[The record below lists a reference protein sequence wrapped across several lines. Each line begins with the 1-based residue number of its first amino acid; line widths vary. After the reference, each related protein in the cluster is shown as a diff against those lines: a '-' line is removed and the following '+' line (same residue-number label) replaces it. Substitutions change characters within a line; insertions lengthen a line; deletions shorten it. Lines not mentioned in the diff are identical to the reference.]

1 MFIRDQIHGD
11 IEFSA
16 AEMQLINS
24 KSFQRMR
31 YIKQL
36 GFVDNIYP
44 SAVHNRFQHSLG
56 ACKCITDMYN
66 AIVKANPEFYQEGD
80 LELLRLIAL
89 VHDMG
94 HSPFSHASE
103 ELSDMTHE
111 ARLYDILQLES
122 KNITIP
128 NNYNV
133 PTWKLVY
140 EIYMGEGLTYMSNPH
155 LMTLHTFMDN
165 FIDADKLDYLQ
176 RDAVNCGVTYG
187 RFDYEALIRNLVLIT
202 DKTGIQRIGIMD
214 AGVQALEGF
223 ILARYYM
230 FSQVYMHPEERITRQ
245 LFIQEMKSLLPNGK
259 YPDDVKKFMQLDDT
273 KYSRKLNCLYN
284 LGYELVLDMEF
295 NAETKLLLD
304 RKLDGIA
311 IADVAHKAIFRK
323 DKEDNTIYVKSTLNS
338 KIIACA
344 DASPILKKIEFTYVH
359 RLRYYARPS
368 DAANAKDIINKL
380 IERNLI

>member
-165 FIDADKLDYLQ
+165 FIDADKIDYLQ

-214 AGVQALEGF
+214 TGVQALEGF

-259 YPDDVKKFMQLDDT
+259 YPDDINKFMQLDDT
-273 KYSRKLNCLYN
+273 KYSRKLSCLYN

-295 NAETKLLLD
+295 NA
-304 RKLDGIA
+304 
-311 IADVAHKAIFRK
+311 
-323 DKEDNTIYVKSTLNS
+323 
-338 KIIACA
+338 
-344 DASPILKKIEFTYVH
+344 
-359 RLRYYARPS
+359 
-368 DAANAKDIINKL
+368 
-380 IERNLI
+380 

>member
-11 IEFSA
+11 IEFSE
-16 AEMQLINS
+16 AELQLINS

-66 AIVKANPEFYQEGD
+66 AIIKSNPEFYQEDD
-80 LELLRLIAL
+80 LEILRLMAL

-103 ELSDMTHE
+103 ELSEISHE

-122 KNITIP
+122 KNITTP
-128 NNYNV
+128 NNYGI
-133 PTWKLVY
+133 PTWQLVY
-140 EIYMGEGLTYMSNPH
+140 EVYMGEGLTYMSNPH

-176 RDAVNCGVTYG
+176 RDAANCGVTYG

-214 AGVQALEGF
+214 TGVQALEGF

-230 FSQVYMHPEERITRQ
+230 FSQVYMHPEERVIRQ
-245 LFIQEMKSLLPNGK
+245 LFIKEMQDLLPNGK
-259 YPDDVKKFMQLDDT
+259 YPDDIKKFMQLDDT
-273 KYSRKLNCLYN
+273 KYSRKLKCLYSTDF
-284 LGYELVLDMEF
+284 ELVLDMEF
-295 NAETKLLLD
+295 NAEAKQILD

-311 IADVAHKAIFRK
+311 VADIAHKAIFRK
-323 DKEDNTIYVKSTLNS
+323 DKEDNTIYVKSTLNN

-359 RLRYYARPS
+359 RLRYYARLS
-368 DAANAKDIINKL
+368 DVANAKDIINKL